1 MSERADFY
9 LTARHPTFLSFPT
22 DCSSA
27 KAVVIG
33 IPFDTGSTWRPGC
46 RLAPLRIRE
55 VSQNIETYD
64 PVVKKDAATLPV
76 ADAGDVVEC
85 VLPDRMVGTVGK
97 VVSVFHSEN
106 KLVASLGGD
115 HTVTL
120 GALKG
125 LGERKALVMFDAH
138 LDYRDE
144 YPVGEKVTHATVLR
158 RACEWGLVEYAILV
172 GVRAPSREE
181 VETLEREGQVEI
193 VYAWATEG
201 EVKDAFSTL
210 NGGVYISV
218 DIDVLDPSIAP
229 GVSCPEPGGLTYTQL
244 CKAFSALQDFKV
256 VGLDI
261 VEVNPLLDVNDL
273 TSYVAAKLLSKLL
286 MVLVS

>member
-1 MSERADFY
+1 MSERTDFY
-9 LTARHPTFLSFPT
+9 LTIRCPTFLNFPT
-22 DCSSA
+22 DWSSA
-27 KAVVIG
+27 KAVIIG
-33 IPFDTGSTWRPGC
+33 IPFDTGSTWKPGC
-46 RLAPLRIRE
+46 RLAPSKIRE

-76 ADAGDVVEC
+76 ADAGDVIEC
-85 VLPDRMVGTVGK
+85 VLPERMISTVGK
-97 VVSVFHSEN
+97 VVSAFYSKN
-106 KLVASLGGD
+106 KLVVSLGGD

-125 LGERKALVMFDAH
+125 LGEGKALIMFDAH

-144 YPVGEKVTHATVLR
+144 YPVGEKITHATMLR

-181 VETLEREGQVEI
+181 VETLKREGQAEI

-201 EVKDAFSTL
+201 EIKDAFSTL

-229 GVSCPEPGGLTYTQL
+229 GVGCPEPGGLTYTQL
-244 CKAFSALQDFKV
+244 CRALYALQGFNV
-256 VGLDI
+256 LGLDI

-286 MVLVS
+286 TVLVS